1 MVERYRFFSYRP
13 MWRANQIFLLINLL
27 QLISHISKTI
37 GQFDKYLDQ
46 STTSLPFVSRRVERG
61 EHLFVF
67 IITRARDDER
77 RRRRFYRCRR
87 IFCFPLLRTNE
98 LCLDCLN
105 NSTPAIY
112 PMMTGPKFRAH
123 EERQNS
129 MSLNAGTCPCSERIR
144 GAFRRRVE
152 SCRRSLVS

>member
-1 MVERYRFFSYRP
+1 

-27 QLISHISKTI
+27 QLIGHISKTI

-87 IFCFPLLRTNE
+87 IFCFPPPPNERT
-98 LCLDCLN
+98 LSRLPQQLN
-105 NSTPAIY
+105 PRNLSHDD
-112 PMMTGPKFRAH
+112 GPKISCTRGETKQHVLGRGHMPLLGEHIA
-123 EERQNS
+123 
-129 MSLNAGTCPCSERIR
+129 LNMTMTP
-144 GAFRRRVE
+144 
-152 SCRRSLVS
+152 